1 MLEQLFGSKTRLK
14 LLYLFFR
21 TEDRSYFVRELA
33 RLAETQL
40 NAVRRELS
48 NLLDLGIISQVSA
61 DTKKMDELGTERSK
75 YFKLN
80 TGCLLYPELKA
91 LLLQAQVLEE
101 QKLIEALKS
110 KAGDIK
116 LMLLTGIFTGQA
128 DAPTDILMVGDLKP
142 MATSKLIKEFEKVM
156 GKPIRYTVMDT
167 KEYNERNEIGDRFLY
182 TIFECKHLKA
192 VDGLNIG

>member
-48 NLLDLGIISQVSA
+48 NLSELGIISQVSA
-61 DTKKMDELGTERSK
+61 DSKKMDELGTERSK

-80 TGCLLYPELKA
+80 TGCLLYSELKA
-91 LLLQAQVLEE
+91 LLSQAQVLEE
-101 QKLIEALKS
+101 QKLVEALKT

-116 LMLLTGIFTGQA
+116 LMLLTGIFTGTE
-128 DAPTDILMVGDLKP
+128 DAPTDILMVGELKP
-142 MATSKLIKEFEKVM
+142 MATSKLIK
-156 GKPIRYTVMDT
+156 
-167 KEYNERNEIGDRFLY
+167 
-182 TIFECKHLKA
+182 
-192 VDGLNIG
+192 